1 MASLAI
7 YTIIEA
13 DENQKARPKTLI
25 AIDIDI
31 DSYTLFLSINCA
43 TNIYPPYISPSNIT
57 PTPTPTGFLPTG
69 RKSYSSGIT
78 MDGVAQTSES
88 ISVMTMAAPQLPHE
102 LSFANSSDSMTACGT
117 GHAHSLSDCIKHCS
131 DSSTNDAAFG
141 MGSDSGIQSRGAP
154 RLWQCCE
161 CNGAGQTVNIIAC
174 AGCTH
179 YRCDYCTV
187 YVSHK

>member
-1 MASLAI
+1 MRLKRP
-7 YTIIEA
+7 
-13 DENQKARPKTLI
+13 DQKLSSPLTFILPLTL
-25 AIDIDI
+25 
-31 DSYTLFLSINCA
+31 YFYLSIVPP
-43 TNIYPPYISPSNIT
+43 IYIHQYISPSDIT
-57 PTPTPTGFLPTG
+57 PTPTPTCFLPTG

-78 MDGVAQTSES
+78 MDGVAQTSGS

-102 LSFANSSDSMTACGT
+102 LSFANSSDSMTACGA

-131 DSSTNDAAFG
+131 DSSTNDVAFR

-161 CNGAGQTVNIIAC
+161 CNGAGQTVNIISC